1 MHFWHMSI
9 DEVLALTYH
18 QLDWHE
24 EYAVF
29 VHEQANPR
37 QDTKLTKTT

>member
-1 MHFWHMSI
+1 MHFWRMSI

-18 QLDWHE
+18 QLDWLE
-24 EYAVF
+24 EYMSV

-37 QDTKLTKTT
+37 QDTKLTKLS